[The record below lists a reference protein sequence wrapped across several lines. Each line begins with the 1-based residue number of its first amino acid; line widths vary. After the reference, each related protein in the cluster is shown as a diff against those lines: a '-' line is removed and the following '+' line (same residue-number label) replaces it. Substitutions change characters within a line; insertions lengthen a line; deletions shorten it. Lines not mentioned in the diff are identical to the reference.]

1 MIVLG
6 MISGTSADGID
17 AVIAEITGAP
27 PVLDWRIIKHH
38 HTAFTPDL
46 RAEILACVRPE
57 YGTVDRLCVLNF
69 CLGEAFAR
77 AARDAI
83 HAANLSTNQVDL
95 IGSHGQTLWHIPTG
109 ADASTLQLGEAAV
122 IAERTGIT
130 TISNFRTRD
139 MAAGGQGA
147 PLVPY
152 LDVLLFTHPTLTRAA
167 QNIGGIGN
175 VTYLPPSLQE
185 GGRRGEPITQPFAFD
200 TGPGNMLIDYAAQRI
215 TDGAWSFDRDGALAA
230 QGRVDDVLLRELL
243 QEPYLHA
250 QPPKTTGRELFG
262 AQFGARVWERA
273 HARGL
278 NDCDI
283 IATLTAFTAHS
294 IAQAYRDFLP
304 AFPDEIIVSGGGA
317 RNPILMQMLRD
328 LVAPARVTPI
338 DEFGIASEA
347 KEALA
352 FAVLAYETW
361 HARPGNLPAAT
372 GARHPVV
379 LGNITPGRMTKDEGR
394 TTNEGR
400 TTKDE
405 GRTIGDAGFPSVIGH
420 RSSVNDTA
428 WLTEATNAH
437 THDIDTLPTLEM
449 VRRIN
454 AEDHRVA
461 PAVAAELPAIARAI
475 DAIAERMQRGGR
487 LIYIGAGTS
496 GRLGVLDAAE
506 CPPTFSTSPDQVIA
520 LIAGGERALTHA
532 IEGAEDDADAG
543 ARDVAAH
550 DVSAR
555 DSVVGIT
562 ASGRTPYVLGGLR
575 EAKRRGAFI
584 VGLACNR
591 PSPIEEIADVSIA
604 PLVGPEVIA
613 GSTRLKAGTAEKMV
627 LNMLSTGTMI
637 RLGKTFGNLMV
648 DVQAT
653 NAKLR
658 ERARRIVA
666 RACDVS
672 DAVADELLA
681 RCDGEVK
688 TAIVVARAGVSPAE
702 ARQRLRAANGVVRA
716 ALEG

>member
-27 PVLDWRIIKHH
+27 PALQWHLIKHH
-38 HTAFTPDL
+38 HTEFAPNL

-57 YGTVDRLCVLNF
+57 HGTVDRLCALNF
-69 CLGEAFAR
+69 RLGEAFAR
-77 AARDAI
+77 AALDAI
-83 HAANLSTNQVDL
+83 AAANLQTEQVDL

-109 ADASTLQLGEAAV
+109 PDASTLQFGEAAI

-175 VTYLPPSLQE
+175 VTYIPPLANQYSPL
-185 GGRRGEPITQPFAFD
+185 AFD
-200 TGPGNMLIDYAAQRI
+200 TGPGNVLIDYAAQRA
-215 TDGAWSFDRDGALAA
+215 TNGAWTFDRDGTLAA
-230 QGRVDDVLLRELL
+230 QGRVDDTLLHELL
-243 QEPYLHA
+243 QEPYLH
-250 QPPKTTGRELFG
+250 QPPPKTTGRELFG

-273 HARGL
+273 QARGL
-278 NDCDI
+278 REHDI
-283 IATLTAFTAHS
+283 VATLTAFTAYS
-294 IAQAYRDFLP
+294 IAHAYRDFLP
-304 AFPDEIIVSGGGA
+304 TFPNEVIVSGGGA
-317 RNPILMQMLRD
+317 RNTTLMRLLRE
-328 LVAPARVTPI
+328 LLAPARVMPI
-338 DEFGIASEA
+338 DEFGIPSEA

-352 FAVLAYETW
+352 FAVLAYETF
-361 HARPGNLPAAT
+361 HQRPGNLPVAT
-372 GARHPVV
+372 GARRAVV
-379 LGNITPGRMTKDEGR
+379 LGDITPGRKTKDEEQR
-394 TTNEGR
+394 S
-400 TTKDE
+400 
-405 GRTIGDAGFPSVIGH
+405 SVIGH
-420 RSSVNDTA
+420 PSSDSA
-428 WLTEATNAH
+428 MLTEATNAA
-437 THDIDTLPTLEM
+437 TMDIDTLPTLEM

-461 PAVAAELPAIARAI
+461 PAVAAELSSIARAI
-475 DAIAERMQRGGR
+475 DAIVERMKQGGR

-496 GRLGVLDAAE
+496 GRLGALDAAE
-506 CPPTFSTSPDQVIA
+506 CPPTFNTSPDQVIA

-543 ARDVAAH
+543 AREIAALA
-550 DVSAR
+550 VTAR
-555 DSVVGIT
+555 DSVVGIA

-584 VGLACNR
+584 VSLACNR
-591 PSPIEEIADVSIA
+591 PAPIHDLADVSIA

-653 NAKLR
+653 NTKLR
-658 ERARRIVA
+658 ERARRIVVQ
-666 RACDVS
+666 ACHLS
-672 DAVADELLA
+672 DEAADALLA
-681 RCDGEVK
+681 RCNGEVK
-688 TAIVVARAGVSPAE
+688 TAIVVARAGVSPDQ
-702 ARQRLRAANGVVRA
+702 ARARLRAANGVVRD
-716 ALEG
+716 ALDERPKTKDEGARPSSFVIRHSEGGDA

>member
-6 MISGTSADGID
+6 MMSGTSADGID
-17 AVIAEITGAP
+17 AVIAEITQAP
-27 PVLDWRIIKHH
+27 PTLDWRIIKHH
-38 HTAFTPDL
+38 HTEFASEL

-57 YGTVDRLCVLNF
+57 SGSVDRLCALNF
-69 CLGEAFAR
+69 RLGEAFAR
-77 AARDAI
+77 AALDAI
-83 HAANLSTNQVDL
+83 HAAGMSFDQVDL

-109 ADASTLQLGEAAV
+109 PDASTLQLGEAAV
-122 IAERTGIT
+122 IAERTGIA

-175 VTYLPPSLQE
+175 VTYIPPRHNKNPITESPNY
-185 GGRRGEPITQPFAFD
+185 PITQPFAFD

-215 TDGAWSFDRDGALAA
+215 TNGAWSFDRDGALAA

-262 AQFGARVWERA
+262 APFGARVWERA

-278 NDCDI
+278 NDYDI

-304 AFPDEIIVSGGGA
+304 AFPDQVIVSGGGA
-317 RNPILMQMLRD
+317 RNPILMRMLRD
-328 LVAPARVTPI
+328 LLAPARVTPI

-379 LGNITPGRMTKDEGR
+379 LGNITPGRG
-394 TTNEGR
+394 TN
-400 TTKDE
+400 DE
-405 GRTIGDAGFPSVIGH
+405 GRTIGDASFPSVIGH
-420 RSSVNDTA
+420 RSSVSDTA
-428 WLTEATNAH
+428 WLTEATNAR

-543 ARDVAAH
+543 ARDIAAH

-575 EAKRRGAFI
+575 EAKRRGAFV
-584 VGLACNR
+584 VGVACNR
-591 PSPIEEIADVSIA
+591 PSPLEEIADVSIA

-666 RACDVS
+666 RACDIS

-681 RCDGEVK
+681 RCNGEVK
-688 TAIVVARAGVSPAE
+688 TAIVVARAGVSPEE
-702 ARQRLRAANGVVRA
+702 ARQRLRAANGVVRV